1 MKLYLGL
8 LFGKLQIIQQLL
20 ILDLIKIIT
29 EKNFLI
35 YYEKRITELIN
46 EHNVQLIDLSSIKG
60 ENKKLFCDYAH
71 KTLEGNKLVAKTIY
85 EFLEENSK
93 FFH

>member
-1 MKLYLGL
+1 MYLV
-8 LFGKLQIIQQLL
+8 IQTST
-20 ILDLIKIIT
+20 DS
-29 EKNFLI
+29 
-35 YYEKRITELIN
+35 KRIAELIN

-93 FFH
+93 EYTGARFAKGQCILTDPFLLHQTGSTAQ